1 MSDSHR
7 KKFDTAGAANY
18 LSLGKSTLEKFR
30 IIGGGPAFS
39 KIGKKV
45 LYDAADLDA
54 WFNRHKRTS
63 LSDSAASVA

>member
-1 MSDSHR
+1 MSDSYR
-7 KKFDTAGAANY
+7 KKFDTAGAADY

-30 IIGGGPAFS
+30 IFGGGPAFS

-54 WFNRHKRTS
+54 WFAAHRRTS
-63 LSDSAASVA
+63 ISESTATAA